1 MKYIIVILCL
11 LLISCTNESD
21 DKTDE
26 REYWYYYKSITQQPN
41 DGTIHTGT
49 IISTKIYHIGDQTH
63 AKEHPL
69 VVEEFK
75 KRVQIEK
82 I

>member
-63 AKEHPL
+63 ADNDGEVIEITSERNPL
-69 VVEEFK
+69 K
-75 KRVQIEK
+75 
-82 I
+82 